1 VTQGKRVL
9 VSGAGGFIGRWSVP
23 ALLRLGYEVHA
34 VLSGKASRDV
44 PPQLRGAKPHFA
56 DLLDDSAIDELTRE
70 VRPTH
75 LLHFAWIATPGV
87 YWNSEENFRWL
98 AASERLLRSFRAQGG
113 SRVMMAGT
121 CAEYDWSRVEVCDEL
136 SSPLAKTKAATL
148 RGAGATR
155 HDAATAASD
164 VATAASDAAT
174 AASDAATAASDA
186 ATAANNAV
194 TATSDAAAAVTR
206 YAACKIAL
214 QAILADFGR
223 EERLST
229 AWGRIFF
236 QFGPHEHPDRLVPSV
251 IRNLLL
257 NREAPCSHGRQIRSF
272 LHVADVGEAFAAV
285 LDSELEGPVNIG
297 SDERVSLADLV
308 DRIGRQIGR
317 PELLRLGARPAP
329 PGEPSLLVPE
339 IHRLRDEARWRPRFT
354 LNEALGDTIAWW
366 RGRLL
371 DPAGAARHE

>member
-1 VTQGKRVL
+1 MPGKRVL

-34 VLSGKASRDV
+34 VLSGSSRRSV
-44 PPQLRGAKPHFA
+44 PEQLEGSKIHFA
-56 DLLDDSAIDELTRE
+56 NLLDDSAIDDLTRE
-70 VRPTH
+70 VRPSH

-121 CAEYDWSRVEVCDEL
+121 CAEYDWSRVGVCDEL
-136 SSPLAKTKAATL
+136 SSPLAKANAVIPNS
-148 RGAGATR
+148 
-155 HDAATAASD
+155 TAA
-164 VATAASDAAT
+164 AL
-174 AASDAATAASDA
+174 
-186 ATAANNAV
+186 N
-194 TATSDAAAAVTR
+194 DAAAAANDSAAVVTR

-214 QAILADFGR
+214 QSILDDFGR
-223 EERLST
+223 REHLST

-257 NREAPCSHGRQIRSF
+257 NREAPCSHGRQVRSF

-285 LDSELEGPVNIG
+285 LDSGLEGPVNIG

-329 PGEPSLLVPE
+329 RQEPSLLVPA

-354 LNEALGDTIAWW
+354 LDEALRNTIAWW

-371 DPAGAARHE
+371 DHDGVARHE

>member
-34 VLSGKASRDV
+34 VLSANARRGV
-44 PPQLRGAKPHFA
+44 PEQLGGAKIHFA
-56 DLLDDSAIDELTRE
+56 DLLDDPSIDELTRE
-70 VRPTH
+70 VRPSH

-98 AASERLLRSFRAQGG
+98 AASERLLRSFGAQGG
-113 SRVMMAGT
+113 RRVMMAGT

-136 SSPLAKTKAATL
+136 SSPLAAAKAAAL
-148 RGAGATR
+148 QGADAAPRDAVTVAN
-155 HDAATAASD
+155 AATAPND
-164 VATAASDAAT
+164 VDTVANAAPVS
-174 AASDAATAASDA
+174 
-186 ATAANNAV
+186 
-194 TATSDAAAAVTR
+194 R
-206 YAACKIAL
+206 YAASKIAL

-223 EERLST
+223 REHLST

-251 IRNLLL
+251 VRNLLL
-257 NREAPCSHGRQIRSF
+257 NREAPCSHGRQVRSF

-285 LDSELEGPVNIG
+285 LDSGLEGPVNIG

-329 PGEPSLLVPE
+329 PQEPALLLPE

-354 LNEALGDTIAWW
+354 LDEALSDTIAWW

-371 DPAGAARHE
+371 DPAGAARP

>member
-23 ALLRLGYEVHA
+23 ALLRSGYEVHA
-34 VLSGKASRDV
+34 VLSGRASRDI
-44 PPQLRGAKPHFA
+44 PEQLRGAKIRFA
-56 DLLDDSAIDELTRE
+56 DLLEDSVIDELMRE
-70 VRPTH
+70 VRPSH
-75 LLHFAWIATPGV
+75 LLHFAWIAAPGV

-98 AASERLLRSFRAQGG
+98 AASERLLRSFHSHGG
-113 SRVMMAGT
+113 SRVMMAGS

-136 SSPLAKTKAATL
+136 LSPLATTKAAIPNGTAAAL
-148 RGAGATR
+148 PEAAATR
-155 HDAATAASD
+155 
-164 VATAASDAAT
+164 
-174 AASDAATAASDA
+174 
-186 ATAANNAV
+186 NG
-194 TATSDAAAAVTR
+194 AAAPVTR

-223 EERLST
+223 REHLST

-251 IRNLLL
+251 ICNLLL
-257 NREAPCSHGRQIRSF
+257 NREAPCSHGRQVRSF

-329 PGEPSLLVPE
+329 PQEPSLLVPE

-354 LNEALGDTIAWW
+354 LNEALSDTIAWW

-371 DPAGAARHE
+371 NHF

>member
-1 VTQGKRVL
+1 MQAKRVL

-34 VLSGKASRDV
+34 VLSGNASRDV
-44 PPQLRGAKPHFA
+44 PAQLEGAKIHFA
-56 DLLDDSAIDELTRE
+56 DLLNDSQVDELTSE
-70 VRPTH
+70 VRPSH
-75 LLHFAWIATPGV
+75 LLHFAWIATPGL
-87 YWNSEENFRWL
+87 YWNSAENFRWL
-98 AASERLLRSFRAQGG
+98 AAGERLLRCFRAHGG

-136 SSPLAKTKAATL
+136 SSPLAKTKAAPPT
-148 RGAGATR
+148 
-155 HDAATAASD
+155 DAADPNDAASP
-164 VATAASDAAT
+164 
-174 AASDAATAASDA
+174 
-186 ATAANNAV
+186 
-194 TATSDAAAAVTR
+194 

-214 QAILADFGR
+214 QRILGDFGR
-223 EERLST
+223 REHVST

-251 IRNLLL
+251 ICNLLL

-297 SDERVSLADLV
+297 SDERIALADLV
-308 DRIGRQIGR
+308 ERIARQIGR
-317 PELLRLGARPAP
+317 PDLLRLGARPAP
-329 PGEPSLLVPE
+329 LQEPSLLVPA
-339 IHRLRDEARWRPRFT
+339 IHRLRDEAGWRPRFT
-354 LNEALGDTIAWW
+354 LNEALSDTIAWW

-371 DPAGAARHE
+371 ERKQRA

>member
-1 VTQGKRVL
+1 VTHGKRVL

-34 VLSGKASRDV
+34 VLSGNASRDV
-44 PPQLRGAKPHFA
+44 PEQLRGAKIHFA
-56 DLLDDSAIDELTRE
+56 DLLDDSAIDELTTE
-70 VRPTH
+70 VKPSH

-87 YWNSEENFRWL
+87 YWNSAENLRWL
-98 AASERLLRSFRAQGG
+98 AASERLLHSFHAHGG
-113 SRVMMAGT
+113 SRVMMAGS

-136 SSPLAKTKAATL
+136 SSPLATTKAAIPNSTA
-148 RGAGATR
+148 AGL
-155 HDAATAASD
+155 DATATPSGSG
-164 VATAASDAAT
+164 AALT
-174 AASDAATAASDA
+174 
-186 ATAANNAV
+186 
-194 TATSDAAAAVTR
+194 DAAAPPNDAVAAVSR

-214 QAILADFGR
+214 QTLLADFGR
-223 EERLST
+223 EEHLST

-236 QFGPHEHPDRLVPSV
+236 QFGPYEHPDRLVPSV
-251 IRNLLL
+251 ICNLLL

-308 DRIGRQIGR
+308 DRISRQIGR
-317 PELLRLGARPAP
+317 PELLRLGARPAAP
-329 PGEPSLLVPE
+329 QEPSLLVPE

-354 LNEALGDTIAWW
+354 LNEALSDTIAWW
-366 RGRLL
+366 RDRLL
-371 DPAGAARHE
+371 DPGRRAERL

>member
-1 VTQGKRVL
+1 MHAKRVL
-9 VSGAGGFIGRWSVP
+9 VTGAGGFIGRWSVP

-34 VLSGKASRDV
+34 VLSGKVGRQV
-44 PPQLRGAKPHFA
+44 PEQLQGAKLHFA
-56 DLLDDSAIDELTRE
+56 DLLDDLGVDELMRE
-70 VRPTH
+70 VRPSH

-121 CAEYDWSRVEVCDEL
+121 CAEYDWSRVGVCDEL
-136 SSPLAKTKAATL
+136 SSPLAKANAAIPNS
-148 RGAGATR
+148 
-155 HDAATAASD
+155 TAA
-164 VATAASDAAT
+164 AL
-174 AASDAATAASDA
+174 
-186 ATAANNAV
+186 NH
-194 TATSDAAAAVTR
+194 AAAATNDSAAVVTR

-214 QAILADFGR
+214 QTILDDFGR
-223 EERLST
+223 REHLST

-251 IRNLLL
+251 ICNLLL

-297 SDERVSLADLV
+297 SDERVSLANLV

-317 PELLRLGARPAP
+317 PELLRLGVRPAP
-329 PGEPSLLVPE
+329 PQEPSLLVPA

-354 LNEALGDTIAWW
+354 LDEALRDTIAWW

-371 DPAGAARHE
+371 DHDGAARHE